1 MTELN
6 GAASKTY
13 T

>member
-6 GAASKTY
+6 T
-13 T
+13 